1 MQIAARTVIATA
13 PAPSI
18 TLRMLDQLSDGR
30 WLIDGAH
37 PTILRALIPD
47 RTLALL
53 AYLRYL
59 LRERVCFS
67 LQRVGDYKFDEKR
80 LHSVRRRAGLL
91 RPASG
96 CYVTTNTD
104 EQCRR
109 PFWGNLDESICKG
122 SEV

>member
-13 PAPSI
+13 PAPRT

-30 WLIDGAH
+30 WLIDGPH

-53 AYLRYL
+53 DYLRYL
-59 LRERVCFS
+59 LREWGCSS
-67 LQRVGDYKFDEKR
+67 LQRVGDYQFDEKR
-80 LHSVRRRAGLL
+80 LPSVRRRAGLFG
-91 RPASG
+91 PASG

-104 EQCRR
+104 EQC
-109 PFWGNLDESICKG
+109 W
-122 SEV
+122 